1 MVASVSSWASDGQWA
16 LDNGRPGPVGV
27 RPRRVTGRRVA
38 AGGRW
43 IIRDIVSF
51 SWR

>member
-1 MVASVSSWASDGQWA
+1 MVAHVSSLSSDGQWA
-16 LDNGRPGPVGV
+16 LYDGRPGPVGV
-27 RPRRVTGRRVA
+27 RPCRVTGRRVA

-43 IIRDIVSF
+43 IIRDTVSL